1 MNEKSST
8 PLSDRQLEALASLS
22 PRECECL
29 RLSVQGY
36 YQTKE
41 IAQRLAISEDR
52 VNKLVQSIRKKLGT
66 SSRGEAI
73 RQFIK
78 WDALQSDG
86 RHPTHFMGSQ
96 IMGLQELAVL
106 EFSELV
112 DDSAVAPDTT
122 GDASVAAP
130 EFATGNGTTPSLID
144 LAPLRNSGR
153 QANDLSINHMVI
165 AIAVI
170 AVGVLV
176 AVGSA
181 VSLLTGMNSLFSH

>member
-1 MNEKSST
+1 M
-8 PLSDRQLEALASLS
+8 EALASLT

-41 IAQRLAISEDR
+41 IARHLAISEDR

-73 RQFIK
+73 RQFIQ
-78 WDALQSDG
+78 WDALRSDE
-86 RHPTHFMGSQ
+86 RHPTQFVGSP

-106 EFSELV
+106 EFSEPV
-112 DDSAVAPDTT
+112 DDSAEAPDTT
-122 GDASVAAP
+122 GDAPVSAP
-130 EFATGNGTTPSLID
+130 EIMAENGITPSLIN
-144 LAPLRNSGR
+144 LAPFRNNGR
-153 QANDLSINHMVI
+153 QANDLSINHLVI

-170 AVGVLV
+170 AVGALV
-176 AVGSA
+176 AIGSA

>member
-1 MNEKSST
+1 M
-8 PLSDRQLEALASLS
+8 SDRQLEALASLT

-41 IAQRLAISEDR
+41 IARHLSISEDR

-73 RQFIK
+73 RQFIQ
-78 WDALQSDG
+78 WDALRSDE
-86 RHPTHFMGSQ
+86 RHPTHFLGSP
-96 IMGLQELAVL
+96 IMGLQELPVL
-106 EFSELV
+106 EFSEPV
-112 DDSAVAPDTT
+112 DDSAEAPDTT
-122 GDASVAAP
+122 GDAPVSAP
-130 EFATGNGTTPSLID
+130 EIMTGNGMAPSLID
-144 LAPLRNSGR
+144 LAPLRNQGR

-170 AVGVLV
+170 AVGALV
-176 AVGSA
+176 AIGSA